1 MLFLKAYDQFQ
12 ENRKRRARERAG
24 DIAEGRA
31 KGRAEARAEILEQLK
46 ARGLDVDEFIPPDDP
61 ENNKPG
67 WLFPVGDGFHHPGFG
82 NQSAPIP
89 GVVTRML

>member
-1 MLFLKAYDQFQ
+1 MTRFQ
-12 ENRKRRARERAG
+12 ENRKRRARERAE

-67 WLFPVGDGFHHPGFG
+67 WLFP
-82 NQSAPIP
+82 
-89 GVVTRML
+89 